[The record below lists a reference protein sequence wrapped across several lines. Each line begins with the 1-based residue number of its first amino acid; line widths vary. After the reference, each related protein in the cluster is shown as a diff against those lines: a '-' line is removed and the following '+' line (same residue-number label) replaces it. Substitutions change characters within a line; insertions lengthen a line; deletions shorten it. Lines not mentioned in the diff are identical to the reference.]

1 MSTFD
6 PDALEC
12 LAAIVEE
19 GGFERAAQRLSI
31 TQSAVSQ
38 RLRALEAQ
46 VGTVLIVRSRPL
58 KPTSAGQLLLKHT
71 KQMRL
76 LRADL
81 ERDLKELAPS
91 STGGAREEER
101 ISIAVN
107 ADSIA
112 TWALPALDELARQGL
127 PMEIIAD
134 DQDFTQEWLRE
145 GQVLGCVTT
154 LKQAL
159 RGCKVVPL
167 GAMEYVAVAQAD
179 YARQHFPKGLGPHNF
194 RDVPFIAFNRK
205 DDMQSE
211 FVGKAF
217 GLKRVA
223 LNQLFVPS
231 SEGQVR
237 AVLAGWGASVV
248 PELLARGL
256 LEQGRLVN
264 IAPSCTLPIQLYWHC
279 WNLESEVLDTL
290 TAALTQ
296 AAGTALRG
304 ASGRHGRRAPAAFRA
319 APAPWL
325 RRTVLRRAP
334 APCLRDRAPA
344 PRHARCPM
352 RPAARMKAWRSVNT
366 GIRREGSR
374 PAGWRASIWLWMSS
388 RARSLPGS
396 LNTGILNQG
405 MVGSLSSRRPWIQLS
420 TSARWPLWKATSA
433 SVRSAG
439 SPCGS
444 TTQLLV
450 QPLRCQ
456 RGQPPEEVR
465 LAGCGDG
472 EHQRRGGGAEPREG
486 WGPDC
491 PVHHG
496 LRC

>member
-127 PMEIIAD
+127 PMEMIAD

-159 RGCKVVPL
+159 RGCKMVPL
-167 GAMEYVAVAQAD
+167 GAMRYIAVAQTD
-179 YARQHFPKGLGPHNF
+179 FARQHLPAGLSPHNF
-194 RDVPFIAFNRK
+194 RDVPFVAFNRK

-211 FVGKAF
+211 FVGKAC
-217 GLKRVA
+217 GLKRVS

-248 PELLARGL
+248 PELLARSL
-256 LEQGRLVN
+256 IEQGQLIN
-264 IAPSCTLPIQLYWHC
+264 IAPTHTLPIQLYWHC
-279 WNLESEVLDTL
+279 WNLESEVLD
-290 TAALTQ
+290 ALTSALVR
-296 AAGTALRG
+296 AAGDSL
-304 ASGRHGRRAPAAFRA
+304 
-319 APAPWL
+319 
-325 RRTVLRRAP
+325 TV
-334 APCLRDRAPA
+334 
-344 PRHARCPM
+344 
-352 RPAARMKAWRSVNT
+352 
-366 GIRREGSR
+366 G
-374 PAGWRASIWLWMSS
+374 
-388 RARSLPGS
+388 
-396 LNTGILNQG
+396 
-405 MVGSLSSRRPWIQLS
+405 
-420 TSARWPLWKATSA
+420 
-433 SVRSAG
+433 
-439 SPCGS
+439 
-444 TTQLLV
+444 
-450 QPLRCQ
+450 
-456 RGQPPEEVR
+456 
-465 LAGCGDG
+465 
-472 EHQRRGGGAEPREG
+472 
-486 WGPDC
+486 
-491 PVHHG
+491 
-496 LRC
+496 